1 MFVARHPQ
9 SDLRLVCPGALDAP
23 LESIRT
29 ATVRMGLEKRVHFPG
44 FMPDSELAALFQ
56 LCRSV
61 LFPSLYEGF
70 GMPVLEAMAFG
81 KVVLCSNVT
90 SLPEIAGDAAL
101 FFDPRKPA
109 EIVNAICQLE
119 SDSALAAR
127 LVERGYQRV
136 RNFGDSTKMAQ
147 QYLQVFREAVGD
159 FCM

>member
-1 MFVARHPQ
+1 Q
-9 SDLRLVCPGALDAP
+9 LVCTGALNAR
-23 LESIRT
+23 LESLRIAT
-29 ATVRMGLEKRVHFPG
+29 ARMGLEKRVHFPG

-56 LCRSV
+56 SCRAV

-101 FFDPRKPA
+101 FFDPRKPT
-109 EIVNAICQLE
+109 EIVNAICRLE
-119 SDSALAAR
+119 SDSVLAAR
-127 LVERGYQRV
+127 LIERGCQRV
-136 RNFGDSTKMAQ
+136 QDFSDSTKMAQ

-159 FCM
+159 PCM